1 MIMKSMSIPHH
12 AVKHRLQ
19 TSNYTV
25 LDINYLCNVMC
36 QNAQLRV
43 TLEIQLRIGQKHW
56 FVKTVDSRFSNGAQA
71 VLISITSLLG
81 LQGKA
86 SNFFPIQPIA
96 WAGRR
101 PVTISKLNRDL
112 RRPLKSSYSDQ
123 SPGQNHA
130 YRSRKGVGGP
140 LDERLVVKSIA
151 LAQICGIS
159 LAQFL
164 RYSFNDP
171 SGSNKKADRG
181 LPLRSTIPS
190 ETGTT
195 ISGSR

>member
-1 MIMKSMSIPHH
+1 MPTAGVFQIC
-12 AVKHRLQ
+12 VVGDR
-19 TSNYTV
+19 
-25 LDINYLCNVMC
+25 
-36 QNAQLRV
+36 
-43 TLEIQLRIGQKHW
+43 LRIVMESGQ
-56 FVKTVDSRFSNGAQA
+56 VVFSA
-71 VLISITSLLG
+71 SDFLL
-81 LQGKA
+81 
-86 SNFFPIQPIA
+86 
-96 WAGRR
+96 
-101 PVTISKLNRDL
+101 
-112 RRPLKSSYSDQ
+112 
-123 SPGQNHA
+123 
-130 YRSRKGVGGP
+130 
-140 LDERLVVKSIA
+140 KSIA